1 MNKEVYAVYLGDI
14 DKVGSTGSIMTFKEV
29 VKEERII
36 FTDVETNSL
45 TFSGE
50 EVYNDSRWYVTP
62 QK

>member
-29 VKEERII
+29 IKEDRIV
-36 FTDVETNSL
+36 FTDVETSSL
-45 TFSGE
+45 TFSSE